1 MSNSVRSGIFK
12 LSKSCILGKFLYG
25 DIFENPLN
33 PILYLFTYFSK
44 KTNVLRLFLIFVP
57 IKVSSNLKLQKMP
70 KITQQRDMIGQ
81 QILNYQIINKIGE
94 GGMGSVYLAKH
105 TQLDR
110 KAAIKALHPNLV
122 NNPHI
127 RERFKNEASTMA
139 HLKHPNIVSLYD
151 YMESPQG
158 LFLIIEFVEGYP
170 LDEFIQKVSGPI
182 SEDKVAFLFGKILD
196 GFAYAHSQGVI
207 HRDIKP
213 SNIMISPDGQ
223 DVKILDFG
231 IAKLLGN
238 NSKSLTK
245 TGSRMGTV
253 LYMSPEQVKGQE
265 LDQRSD
271 IYSLGVTLFQML
283 TGKCPYNEANM
294 TEYEVYEQIVNYTLP
309 RVKTFYPSVSGRM
322 QAIIDK
328 ATAKDPAE
336 RFSSCLE
343 FKRALEGMIANGGTT
358 QNPANFAQP
367 TYNSPSSLQDTNP
380 LQTGARYKRRKRRWV
395 YPVIIVFLLM
405 AIGAVTVFLNPLDIP
420 QFRSWS
426 IANQLKSD
434 ASFKIEIKE
443 KVQDFYK
450 AVESRNFSNI
460 APFYSDS
467 LDNYFENLNRSLD
480 PDIKAS
486 YRIYWDAYVGEKHE
500 IDWDSY
506 EYTHDEEGNH
516 IAKIKMRYYFKM
528 KGEDWKNLMTNAEI
542 RFDSNFLIYYINKFK
557 EPEATND

>member
-1 MSNSVRSGIFK
+1 MS
-12 LSKSCILGKFLYG
+12 SK
-25 DIFENPLN
+25 
-33 PILYLFTYFSK
+33 
-44 KTNVLRLFLIFVP
+44 NVLE
-57 IKVSSNLKLQKMP
+57 NEP
-70 KITQQRDMIGQ
+70 KFTQLRNMIGQ
-81 QILNYQIINKIGE
+81 QILNYQIIHKIGE

-122 NNPHI
+122 NNLQI

-158 LFLIIEFVEGYP
+158 LFLIIEFVEGHA
-170 LDEFIQKVSGPI
+170 LDDFIQKISGPI
-182 SEDKVAFLFGKILD
+182 AEDKIALLFGKILD
-196 GFAYAHSQGVI
+196 GFAYAHDKGVI

-294 TEYEVYEQIVNYTLP
+294 TEYEVYEQIVKQELP
-309 RVKTFYPSVSGRM
+309 RASTFYPGVSGRM
-322 QAIIDK
+322 QALIDR
-328 ATAKDPAE
+328 ATAKDPAQ
-336 RFSSCLE
+336 RFASCLE
-343 FKRALEGMIANGGTT
+343 FRRALDGMSQT
-358 QNPANFAQP
+358 QQNAAYLADTRYAPP
-367 TYNSPSSLQDTNP
+367 PSSLQNTNP
-380 LQTGARYKRRKRRWV
+380 LQAKTHKSKKRSGAWIYTL
-395 YPVIIVFLLM
+395 VIFLLLA

-420 QFRSWS
+420 ALRSWS

-434 ASFKIEIKE
+434 NDFKKEIKE
-443 KVQDFYK
+443 RVQNFYTAIESHDFG
-450 AVESRNFSNI
+450 NI
-460 APFYSDS
+460 APFYRENI
-467 LDNYFENLNRSLD
+467 DNYFGNLNRNLS
-480 PDIKAS
+480 PDIRAS
-486 YRIYWDAYVGEKHE
+486 YKIYWESYVAERHE
-500 IDWDSY
+500 IDWESY
-506 EYTHDEEGNH
+506 EYTHDENGNH
-516 IAKIKMRYYFKM
+516 IAKFKMRYYFKM
-528 KGEDWKNLMTNAEI
+528 KDQEWKNLSVNTEA
-542 RFDSNFLIYYINKFK
+542 RFDSNLLIYYINKY
-557 EPEATND
+557 